1 MTAFLLRWATPN
13 GTGAHSETPT
23 VEALLAEG
31 WTVAGK
37 DPRYDSVLMRKE
49 CDDESGE

>member
-1 MTAFLLRWATPN
+1 MRWATL
-13 GTGAHSETPT
+13 GEAGAHSETPT

-31 WTVAGK
+31 WTIAGK

-49 CDDESGE
+49 IEADEEDA